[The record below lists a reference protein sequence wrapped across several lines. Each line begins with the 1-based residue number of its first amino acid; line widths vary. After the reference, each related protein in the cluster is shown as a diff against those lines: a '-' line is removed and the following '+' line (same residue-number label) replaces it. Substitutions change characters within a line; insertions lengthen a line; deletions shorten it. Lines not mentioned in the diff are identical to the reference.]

1 MGAAG
6 EGHNWTST
14 KTEHGIREIHCADWS
29 GFTEFINNTLVDYN
43 NYVFRGQANEAWRL
57 EPTLERH
64 IRDNGLVDTD
74 ELRTNHLRSFIY
86 AARGR
91 RQRDGSPAWTED
103 ECWCIGQHYGL
114 ATPLLDW
121 TESPY
126 PAAYFAFASPTPS
139 TEPSENRVIFA
150 LQRVTVREKGESL
163 IKNKSI
169 TEKDSLK
176 FIHPTTDE
184 NARMINQRGLFSRT
198 PKNMTIED
206 WITKHFSNATKGA
219 KLIRILVPNTERAR
233 ALKSL
238 NRMNV
243 NHLSL
248 FPDMYGSAKYC
259 NMSLAIDRY
268 APVPERI

>member
-1 MGAAG
+1 MGAAR
-6 EGHNWTST
+6 EGHNWKSSPTVD
-14 KTEHGIREIHCADWS
+14 GIREIRCSNWAGFAD
-29 GFTEFINNTLVDYN
+29 FINGTLVDYN
-43 NYVFRGQANEAWRL
+43 NYVFRGHARQDWKL
-57 EPTLERH
+57 EPTLDRY
-64 IRDNGLVDTD
+64 IRENGLADTE
-74 ELRTNHLRSFIY
+74 ELRTNHLNSFIY

-91 RQRDGSPAWTED
+91 RQKDSSTTWTEN

-126 PAAYFAFASPTPS
+126 AAAYFAFASPTPDANAS
-139 TEPSENRVIFA
+139 PNRVVYA
-150 LQRVTVREKGESL
+150 LQRVSVRKKCESL
-163 IKNKSI
+163 LKAKKM
-169 TEKDSLK
+169 TESERIN

-184 NARMINQRGLFSRT
+184 NSRMINQRGLFSRS
-198 PKNMTIED
+198 PPNMTIED
-206 WITKHFSNATKGA
+206 WIQTHFKNAGNGA
-219 KLIRILVPNTERAR
+219 KLVRILVPDDERTR

-259 NMSLAIDRY
+259 NMSLSIDRY